1 MAIADSVAMVGL
13 GKDAMTI
20 DEANANCIFKIDDG
34 NAETAILFGLP
45 IWLWLIVRIPIIEKM
60 QRN

>member
-20 DEANANCIFKIDDG
+20 DGANANCIFKIDDG

-45 IWLWLIVRIPIIEKM
+45 I
-60 QRN
+60 